1 MKKLI
6 LFLTLIPFLAFSQQQ
21 PNNVRL
27 VPDADTVCY
36 GTNLSIWIAGNS
48 FQPMYY
54 YWSSQSQNNIPLTDT
69 SITMT
74 QSGYHA
80 LTVVGFI
87 GNSSKMRSYTFQRYY
102 HVLDKPKL
110 NFTNGPW
117 VCRFD
122 TVRVNAD
129 AGYDSY
135 TWYNGTTGI
144 SFVKAMDSVYSTPVL
159 DTNTIYYTARING
172 LCEVKSVDTVIRGV
186 RAPNGVGSFYCGKLN
201 IRSTDSI
208 PAGLV
213 LDYLFPSQY
222 EMEFTQV
229 SDPSVVITYLPP
241 LGSRKTPANILT
253 PGEQYY
259 VRSRVIINGQTFC
272 WGEVCLIGL
281 RPPVRAQA
289 TIGYD
294 PRPDEVK
301 FPTVAIKEYRIF
313 TMEGKLVNTYKS
325 ETFKEEWLGLQTPGM
340 YIVHVIYQNNI
351 VSFKYKK

>member
-6 LFLTLIPFLAFSQQQ
+6 LILLLVPFISFSQS
-21 PNNVRL
+21 NNVRL
-27 VPDADTVCY
+27 TPDVDTVCY
-36 GTNLSIWIAGNS
+36 GTELSIWIAGNS

-54 YWSSQSQNNIPLTDT
+54 YWSSASNSNYIPLNTT
-69 SITMT
+69 SVTMT
-74 QSGYHA
+74 QSGYYT
-80 LTVVGFI
+80 LTVVGFL
-87 GNSSKMRSYTFQRYY
+87 GNSSRMTNYTLQRYY
-102 HVLDKPKL
+102 TVLDKPKL

-122 TVRVNAD
+122 TVKVNAD
-129 AGYDSY
+129 SGYDSY

-144 SFVKAMDSVYSTPVL
+144 SFTKVMNDISNTPVL
-159 DTNTIYYTARING
+159 DTATIYYTAKLDG
-172 LCEVKSVDTVIRGV
+172 VCEVTSEDTVIRGV

-213 LDYLFPSQY
+213 LDYLYPSQY

-229 SDPSVVITYLPP
+229 SDPSVIINYLPA

-272 WGEVCLIGL
+272 WGEVCLIGI

-289 TIGYD
+289 SFGYD
-294 PRPDEVK
+294 PRPLEI
-301 FPTVAIKEYRIF
+301 PTVAIKNYRIF
-313 TMEGKLVNTYKS
+313 SMDGKLIS
-325 ETFKEEWLGLQTPGM
+325 EYNSESFNNEWLQDYPTGM
-340 YIVHVIYQNNI
+340 YLVHVIYRNQI
-351 VSFKYKK
+351 VTFKHQK

>member
-6 LFLTLIPFLAFSQQQ
+6 LFLLLIPFLSFAQ

-27 VPDADTVCY
+27 SPDVDTVCY
-36 GTNLSIWIAGNS
+36 ETSLSIWIAGNS

-54 YWSSQSQNNIPLTDT
+54 YWSSPGSVLFTTTPTIP
-69 SITMT
+69 MT
-74 QSGYHA
+74 QSGYYS
-80 LTVVGFI
+80 LTVTGFM
-87 GNSSKMRSYTFQRYY
+87 GNSSKMRTYTFQRYY

-144 SFVKAMDSVYSTPVL
+144 SFTKVMDSVYSAPVL
-159 DTNTIYYTARING
+159 DTTKIYYTARING
-172 LCEVKSVDTVIRGV
+172 LCEVTSMDTVIRGV

-229 SDPSVVITYLPP
+229 SNPSVVITYLPP

-272 WGEVCLIGL
+272 WGTVCLIGI
-281 RPPVRAQA
+281 RPPAKAQA
-289 TIGYD
+289 NIGYD
-294 PRPDEVK
+294 PKPAELD
-301 FPTVAIKEYRIF
+301 FPTIAIKEYRIF

-325 ETFKEEWLGLQTPGM
+325 EMFNEEWLGLQPQGI
-340 YIVHVIYQNNI
+340 YIIHVIYQNNI
-351 VSFKYKK
+351 VAFKYQK